1 MPNDRTCELTVV
13 AQDPSFR
20 YPAGHPKAGRI
31 ATARI
36 RVPAET
42 LSDGPRG
49 YRVHCIDFDAST
61 DTYYNTKPAADDRFI
76 DPADD
81 VILGDPSFHCQ
92 NAYALVMHTLAR
104 FEFALGRR
112 VSWGFYGHQ
121 IKVAPHAFAEA
132 NAFYSEEDHAL
143 LFGYFFPETDD
154 AKAVFTCLSHDV
166 IVHETTHAL
175 LDGLRTRYTDP
186 SSADQAAFHEGF
198 SDVVAL
204 LSIFSLREVPELI
217 IQRPELEMA
226 DQELISVDL
235 LTPEALRAAIG
246 GLAEE
251 VGQSLDP
258 VRGQPLRESMS
269 LRPETTKLS
278 DPEFEEPHRRGE
290 VFVAAMMNAFLE
302 LWGTEIARLG
312 EKRNRRVDRMK
323 VIEEGARIADV
334 LLTSAIR
341 ALDYTPPVDLTF
353 EDYVSA
359 FLTADEEIRIDDTL
373 GLRHAVRKSFAD
385 YGIPAAESA
394 TERGTWKPPGPNAMR
409 YDMTHFEPMQRDP
422 DEVFHFVWENRGQG
436 LLELVEDGYTRILSV
451 RPCVRIGSDGF
462 TLRETVCEYLQVL
475 KVRAGDLSALK
486 RKKPDAMPDE
496 QELYLY
502 GGGSLIFDEYG
513 RLKYHIYNPLLGS
526 KQDARIEYL
535 WNHGEYSPKA
545 SRLHFAGLHRMRG
558 MDGFAF
564 GQKADAKEVW

>member
-1 MPNDRTCELTVV
+1 MPHDRTRELTVV
-13 AQDPSFR
+13 AQDPSFK
-20 YPAGHPKAGRI
+20 YPPGHPKAGRI
-31 ATARI
+31 ATALI
-36 RVPAET
+36 RVPAEA
-42 LSDGPRG
+42 LADGPRG
-49 YRVHCIDFDAST
+49 YRVHCIDYDASS
-61 DTYYNTKPAADDRFI
+61 DTYYNTRLAADDRYV
-76 DPADD
+76 DPADA

-143 LFGYFFPETDD
+143 LFGYFYPETDD
-154 AKAVFTCLSHDV
+154 PKAVFTCLSHDV

-175 LDGLRTRYTDP
+175 VDGLRTRYTDP

-198 SDVVAL
+198 ADVVAL
-204 LSIFSLREVPELI
+204 LSVFSLREVPELI
-217 IQRPELEMA
+217 IQQPGLEIA

-235 LTPEALRAAIG
+235 LTPEKLRETIG
-246 GLAEE
+246 GLAEQ
-251 VGQSLDP
+251 VGRSLDP
-258 VRGQPLRESMS
+258 VRGQPLRQSMN
-269 LRPETTKLS
+269 LKPDETNLN

-312 EKRNRRVDRMK
+312 EKRNGMVDRLK
-323 VIEEGARIADV
+323 VIEEGARLADI

-353 EDYVSA
+353 DDYVSA
-359 FLTADEEIRIDDTL
+359 FLTADEEIRLDDNL
-373 GLRHAVRKSFAD
+373 QLRDTVRKSFAS
-385 YGIPAAESA
+385 YGIPTAPSA
-394 TERGTWKPPGPNAMR
+394 TESGTWQRAPEGMR

-422 DEVFHFVWENRGQG
+422 DEVFHFVWENRGKD
-436 LLELVEDGYTRILSV
+436 LLRLVEDGYSRILSV
-451 RPCVRIGSDGF
+451 RPCVRLGPDGF

-475 KVRAGDLSALK
+475 KVRAADLAGLEL
-486 RKKPDAMPDE
+486 KKPDSMPDD
-496 QELYLY
+496 QEIYLH

-526 KQDARIEYL
+526 KQNARMEYL
-535 WNHGEYSPKA
+535 WNQGAYSSVP
-545 SRLHFAGLHRMRG
+545 SQLHFAGLHRMRG
-558 MDGFAF
+558 LGGFAF
-564 GQKADAKEVW
+564 GQRADAKEVW